1 MELPHTD
8 PARILSQL
16 SRQLQAGFDGPWLL
30 YPGADHVKPLP
41 VTQAQRDQLFRRH
54 TAHRCGMLEFCCVL
68 DGEMLLMVE
77 DDLLCLRP
85 EQLFLIPSG
94 VLHNELPGDR
104 PYTAVWF
111 VFFRDGIHVN
121 ISGVCPDGTFQVFH
135 GQRILLDPVVINL
148 LLGDITKEL
157 TSSLPGA
164 GTLVKCS
171 LLQLMI
177 LLIRQLEKL
186 GAQLTPEQWRQSV
199 VREVAAHLQEN
210 PGMMPDL
217 GELADRCALSPN
229 HLSSIF
235 KTVTGKTISA
245 YCTELRIDRARHL
258 LRTTPLKLR
267 QIAELLGY
275 YDQYHFCKAFKKAT
289 GLSPSAYRAEEN
301 GK

>member
-1 MELPHTD
+1 MELTHTD
-8 PARILSQL
+8 PARILSAL
-16 SRQLQAGFDGPWLL
+16 SRQLQSDFDGPWLL
-30 YPGADHVKPLP
+30 YPGAQPAKSLP
-41 VTQAQRDQLFRRH
+41 VTQAQRDQLFSRH

-68 DGEMLLMVE
+68 DGEMLLIVE
-77 DDLLCLRP
+77 NDLIALGP

-94 VLHNELPGDR
+94 VLHNEIPDAR
-104 PYTAVWF
+104 PYTAAWF

-121 ISGVCPDGTFQVFH
+121 ISGVCPDGSFQVFH
-135 GQRILLDPVVINL
+135 GQRVLLDPVVISL

-177 LLIRQLEKL
+177 LLLRQLEKL
-186 GAQLTPEQWRQSV
+186 DTQLNPEQWRQSV
-199 VREVAAHLQEN
+199 VREVATHLKEN
-210 PGMMPDL
+210 PGIMPDL

-245 YCTELRIDRARHL
+245 YCTELRIQRAKEL
-258 LRTTPLKLR
+258 LRTTPMKLR

-301 GK
+301 GQ

>member
-1 MELPHTD
+1 MERSSMD
-8 PARILSQL
+8 PARILWELSQ
-16 SRQLQAGFDGPWLL
+16 QLQSGFDGPWLL
-30 YPGADHVKPLP
+30 YPGAQQADTLP
-41 VTQAQRDQLFRRH
+41 VTQSQRDQLFSRH

-77 DDLLCLRP
+77 DDLIALHP

-94 VLHNELPGDR
+94 VLHNEIPGDR
-104 PYTAVWF
+104 PYIAAWF

-157 TSSLPGA
+157 GSTLPGA
-164 GTLVKCS
+164 ETLVKCS

-177 LLIRQLEKL
+177 LLLRQLEKL
-186 GAQLTPEQWRQSV
+186 DARLTPEQWRQSV
-199 VREVAAHLQEN
+199 VREVAAHLKEN
-210 PGMMPDL
+210 PGILPDL
-217 GELADRCALSPN
+217 GELSDRCALSPN

-245 YCTELRIDRARHL
+245 YCTELRIQRAKEL
-258 LRTTPLKLR
+258 LRTTPMKLR

-301 GK
+301 SK